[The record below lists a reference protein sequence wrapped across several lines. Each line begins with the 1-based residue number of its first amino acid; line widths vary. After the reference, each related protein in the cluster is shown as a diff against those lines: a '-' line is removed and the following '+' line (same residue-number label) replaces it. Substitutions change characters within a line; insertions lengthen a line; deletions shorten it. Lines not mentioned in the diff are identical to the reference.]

1 MRRLALLPAVA
12 SESVCATRTL
22 PVSLTVRARE
32 SSQGGVGG
40 GAWALSWRQ
49 PVPAR
54 FCPRILL
61 SPAMSTD
68 HACVPLPPRPQ
79 AVISTHRVAK
89 PGGPH

>member
-12 SESVCATRTL
+12 SESVCANRTL
-22 PVSLTVRARE
+22 PVSLTVRARVKALRE
-32 SSQGGVGG
+32 GSGGT
-40 GAWALSWRQ
+40 WALSWRQ

-79 AVISTHRVAK
+79 AVISTRRVAK